1 MTIYEGRKFPATMT
15 RVELQR
21 PVIFLVILVIPRV
34 GCHAAGRGDIAVSY
48 PRARI
53 GLFIELTPD
62 T

>member
-1 MTIYEGRKFPATMT
+1 MTIYGDRKFPATMAP
-15 RVELQR
+15 VELQR
-21 PVIFLVILVIPRV
+21 PVILWVILVIPRV
-34 GCHAAGRGDIAVSY
+34 GCHAADQGDIVVSY